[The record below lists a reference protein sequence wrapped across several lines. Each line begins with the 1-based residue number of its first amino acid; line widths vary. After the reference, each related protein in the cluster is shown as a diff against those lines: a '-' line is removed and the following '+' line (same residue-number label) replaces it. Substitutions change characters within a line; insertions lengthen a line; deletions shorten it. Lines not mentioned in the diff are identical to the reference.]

1 MYKIPNYDIK
11 KIYLDNYNDETRKTI
26 LSNLKNYTQLKLF
39 NCSRCDLVE
48 LPENLPNS
56 LMTLICSYNRLT
68 RLPNLDNLTNLESL
82 WCNNNILKELPSLS
96 NLTKLE
102 LLNCSC
108 NILIKLPE
116 ILPNSL
122 RYLYCW
128 INKLEILP
136 EILPNSLF
144 HLQCY
149 HNKLKILP
157 DLPDSLIYLN
167 SNDNHKDFKLNYPNF
182 KIITINEING
192 INRNLKRLK
201 LLNRTLLLEHSAK
214 ICLNPKRIQK
224 LLNTNEIN
232 FFDGSFDNLTSSHFY
247 TFFKNSNT

>member
-1 MYKIPNYDIK
+1 MDNILTNYVLINEYDTTI
-11 KIYLDNYNDETRKTI
+11 IILRNYNLEDKNNV
-26 LSNLKNYTQLKLF
+26 LSNLKYYTKLKSF
-39 NCSRCDLVE
+39 DCSKCDLVE

-56 LMTLICSYNRLT
+56 LMTLICSNNRLT
-68 RLPNLDNLTNLESL
+68 RLPNLDNLTKLESL
-82 WCNNNILKELPSLS
+82 WCNNNILRELPSLS
-96 NLTKLE
+96 NLSKLE
-102 LLNCSC
+102 LLNCSI

-116 ILPNSL
+116 NLPNSL
-122 RYLYCW
+122 KYLYCW
-128 INKLEILP
+128 INKLEVLP

-149 HNKLKILP
+149 HNKLKLLP

-201 LLNRTLLLEHSAK
+201 IINRTLLLEHSAK
-214 ICLNPKRIQK
+214 ICLNPKRIER
-224 LLNTNEIN
+224 LLNAKEIN
-232 FFDGSFDNLTSSHFY
+232 FFDGSFG
-247 TFFKNSNT
+247 KI